1 MKKVRDTDL
10 LVKPKVRRS
19 KTLFMFDM
27 LKMLDISL
35 FMLSSTCLPNRFF
48 WWKMRW
54 VTLSHRSRLTNRDK
68 WAQFLNENQYER
80 KMEQSSSISIHSV
93 KFTDV
98 IPSDESNSSL
108 LGISDLSDTV
118 EFQISMNLPLSPYL
132 APLSPTPNSALVSV
146 HRADILFRP

>member
-1 MKKVRDTDL
+1 MAAKIKQNYKVWSEKVRDTDL

-35 FMLSSTCLPNRFF
+35 FMLSSPCLPNRFF

-54 VTLSHRSRLTNRDK
+54 VTLSHRSRLTNREK

-98 IPSDESNSSL
+98 ISSTNQL
-108 LGISDLSDTV
+108 VTSSIGYFQLEWHLRCHTF
-118 EFQISMNLPLSPYL
+118 EFSIQYECTPFARFSP
-132 APLSPTPNSALVSV
+132 
-146 HRADILFRP
+146 I